1 MRTDSRSPIPRLIH
15 QTWKT
20 RDVPPEFQA
29 LQRSWIERNPGF
41 EYLFWTDED
50 IGRFIAEEHP
60 ALLPVFHGYAD
71 PIARIDLARY
81 LILRRFGGV
90 YADLDFECLRPIDGL
105 LEGRSFVVG
114 LEPEEHGRLAK
125 AVERGLPRIL
135 CPSFLASAP
144 GHPFWDHLLDRL
156 VEARSCTDVLDATGP
171 FLLTR
176 AHADYAGARY
186 EDGAAAVTVL
196 PPDLLY
202 PVTKED
208 CWSGRLFDLAFWEQ
222 ATRRAYAVHYW
233 EGTWFR
239 DAGRRGTGSGAVLPR
254 QIAAVVTDGR
264 PEGVPALASPPGP
277 VAGAE
282 GLPLISCLM
291 VTRGRAARL
300 EVAIGCFARQT
311 YPNRELVIV
320 CDSPALP
327 QDDPLER
334 AIRAAGCPN
343 IRLVRVDAAGRQ
355 GGATLGE
362 LRNIAVDH
370 AAGRYVCQWDDDDLY
385 DPCRLEM
392 QQRVLAAAGAQACLL
407 GRWMIWWPGE
417 DRLAVSG
424 ERDWEGSL
432 LCETAVMPRYPALRR
447 GEDTPVVA
455 QLRRSARVV
464 RMDLPR
470 LYTYVVHG
478 GNTFGTPHF
487 EVHWQ
492 TAAVRF
498 DGDRCR
504 AVLEEMGKRLPVE
517 AYRKAALRKAED
529 MGGVPAGADI
539 EVEVAGHLTAAIGLG
554 SAVRGTV
561 AALRASG
568 LPVTVIDMPLAET
581 HPVALP
587 TVQPAGSESA
597 AAGAFAV
604 TLIHTNPD
612 ALRRSLNAPRPD
624 PRLDPGRLSGR
635 LTIGYWAWE
644 ASSGIPDPWRDCLPL
659 VDEVWVPSTFTA
671 AAVAPHLPVPVI
683 AMPHAVAAPQDPPA
697 FDRQALG
704 IPDGTVCFLFL
715 FDATSNVT
723 RKNPAGLIRAYR
735 TAFPDA
741 TSDTLLIVKAKKLTD
756 GECRALAAAAGGRPD
771 IRIVNEPW
779 TAERTTALMAA
790 CDAYVSLH
798 RAEGFGLTVAEAM
811 AGGKPVIATAYSG
824 TMDITTPDTAYLV
837 PCRTTM
843 LEADDGCYRRGT
855 VWADPDLEAAAR
867 LMRRV
872 VSHPDEAR
880 AVGARAAARMRTLF
894 SPEVVGARMHDR
906 LSVLM
911 ASRSHRPAGPP
922 PCPAVR
928 TPETAQTGLGAG
940 RVTERGAERVLVLT
954 PVKDAVAHLPRY
966 LDLLGRLDHDPSRLS
981 LGFLEGD
988 SGDGTHDWLADRL
1001 PELRRRYRR
1010 VTLLRHDYGFRP
1022 GGPRWAPDVQRR
1034 RRELLARSRNRLLS
1048 GALGDEDWVLWLDA
1062 DLVDHPPDL
1071 LARLLAAGRDIV
1083 VPHCV
1088 LPDGRTFDLN
1098 SFRLTGEEDPR
1109 HLADGIFQPPR
1120 GAGRLYLDAFA
1131 GQDMV
1136 PLDGVGGTAL
1146 LVRADL
1152 HREGLCF
1159 PPYSHRGY
1167 IETEGLAMMAKDMGV
1182 TAWGLPDLRIVH
1194 ADH

>member
-135 CPSFLASAP
+135 CPSFLASVP

-156 VEARSCTDVLDATGP
+156 VEARSSADVLDATGP

-176 AHADYAGARY
+176 AHASYDR
-186 EDGAAAVTVL
+186 EGAAAVTVL

-208 CWSGRLFDLAFWEQ
+208 CWTGRLFDPIFWEQ

-239 DAGRRGTGSGAVLPR
+239 GDAGRAAGPGAGLPR
-254 QIAAVVTDGR
+254 QVAAVVTDGR
-264 PEGVPALASPPGP
+264 PERARSSASGS
-277 VAGAE
+277 VAKAE

-291 VTRGRAARL
+291 VTKGRRALL

-334 AIRAAGCPN
+334 AIRAAGCRN
-343 IRLVRVDAAGRQ
+343 VRLIRVDAAGRQ
-355 GGATLGE
+355 GGGTLGE

-370 AAGRYVCQWDDDDLY
+370 AAGHYVCQWDDDDLY

-407 GRWMIWWPGE
+407 GRWMIWWPAEG
-417 DRLAVSG
+417 RLAVSG

-432 LCETAVMPRYPALRR
+432 LCEKAAMPRYPALRR
-447 GEDTPVVA
+447 GEDTPVVE

-478 GNTFGTPHF
+478 GNTFGAPHF

-492 TAAVRF
+492 MATARF

-517 AYRKAALRKAED
+517 AYREVALHDAGD
-529 MGGVPAGADI
+529 MRSIPPKADI
-539 EVEVAGHLTAAIGLG
+539 EVEVAGHLSAAIGLG

-568 LPVTVIDMPLAET
+568 LPVTVIDMPLDET
-581 HPVALP
+581 HPVALSDVP
-587 TVQPAGSESA
+587 SQGVENA
-597 AAGAFAV
+597 AAADAFAV
-604 TLIHTNPD
+604 TVVHTNPD
-612 ALRRSLNAPRPD
+612 ALRQSLNARRLDPRFD
-624 PRLDPGRLSGR
+624 PRLDPQRLSGR
-635 LTIGYWAWE
+635 FTIGYWAWE
-644 ASSGIPDPWRDCLPL
+644 ASAGIPEPWRECLPL
-659 VDEVWVPSTFTA
+659 VDEVWVPSSFTA
-671 AAVAPHLPVPVI
+671 AAVAPHVPVPVI
-683 AMPHAVAAPQDPPA
+683 AMPHAVAPPQGPPA
-697 FDRQALG
+697 FGRQAFG

-741 TSDTLLIVKAKKLTD
+741 ASDTLLIIKAKKLTD
-756 GECRALAAAAGGRPD
+756 GERRALEALAGGRPD
-771 IRIVNEPW
+771 IRIINEPW
-779 TAERTTALMAA
+779 TAERTAALMAA

-824 TMDITTPDTAYLV
+824 TLDIATPDTAYLV
-837 PCRTTM
+837 PCRTVM
-843 LEADDGCYRRGT
+843 LEADDGYYRRGT
-855 VWADPDLEAAAR
+855 VWAEPDLEVAAR

-872 VSHPDEAR
+872 ASHPDEAR

-894 SPEVVGARMHDR
+894 SPEVVGARMRDR

-911 ASRSHRPAGPP
+911 ASRSRRPAGPSP
-922 PCPAVR
+922 SPAVR
-928 TPETAQTGLGAG
+928 TPETARTGLGAG
-940 RVTERGAERVLVLT
+940 RVTGRGAERVLVLT
-954 PVKDAVAHLPRY
+954 PVKDAVSHLPRY
-966 LDLLGRLDHDPSRLS
+966 LELLGRLDHDPSRLS

-988 SGDGTHDWLADRL
+988 SRDGTHDWLAARL
-1001 PELRRRYRR
+1001 PELQRRYRR

-1022 GGPRWAPDVQRR
+1022 EEPRWTPQIQRR
-1034 RRELLARSRNRLLS
+1034 RRELLARSRNRLLA

-1062 DLVDHPPDL
+1062 DLIDHPPDL
-1071 LARLLAAGRDIV
+1071 LARLLAAGRDIA

-1109 HLADGIFQPPR
+1109 HLVDGIFQPPR
-1120 GAGRLYLDAFA
+1120 GAGRLYLDAFV
-1131 GQDMV
+1131 GEEIV

-1159 PPYSHRGY
+1159 PPYSHCGY

>member
-1 MRTDSRSPIPRLIH
+1 MRTVHCPPIPRLIH

-41 EYLFWTDED
+41 EYRFWTDED

-114 LEPEEHGRLAK
+114 LEPEEHGGLAK

-135 CPSFLASAP
+135 CPSFLASAL

-156 VEARSCTDVLDATGP
+156 VEARSCADVLDATGP

-176 AHADYAGARY
+176 AHADYAG
-186 EDGAAAVTVL
+186 EGAAAVTVL
-196 PPDLLY
+196 PPELLY
-202 PVTKED
+202 PVTKDD
-208 CWSGRLFDLAFWEQ
+208 CWSGRLFDPVFWER

-239 DAGRRGTGSGAVLPR
+239 DAAGHGAGPEAVLPR
-254 QIAAVVTDGR
+254 QVAAVVTDGR
-264 PEGVPALASPPGP
+264 PEGDRVP
-277 VAGAE
+277 VAKAE

-291 VTRGRAARL
+291 VTRGRRVLL
-300 EVAIGCFARQT
+300 EAAIGCFARQT

-334 AIRAAGCPN
+334 AIHATGCPN
-343 IRLVRVDAAGRQ
+343 VHLIRVDAAGRQ

-407 GRWMIWWPGE
+407 GRWMIWWPAE
-417 DRLAVSG
+417 DRLAVSS

-432 LCETAVMPRYPALRR
+432 LCEKAVMPRYPALRR
-447 GEDTPVVA
+447 GEDTPVVE

-487 EVHWQ
+487 DVHWQ
-492 TAAVRF
+492 TATARF

-517 AYRKAALRKAED
+517 AYRRAALSKAED
-529 MGGVPAGADI
+529 MGSVPAGADI
-539 EVEVAGHLTAAIGLG
+539 EVEVAGHLGAATGLG

-568 LPVTVIDMPLAET
+568 LPVTVIDMPRDET
-581 HPVALP
+581 HPVAMP
-587 TVQPAGSESA
+587 AAPSAGSKSA
-597 AAGAFAV
+597 ADGAFAV

-612 ALRRSLNAPRPD
+612 ALRQSLNAPRPD
-624 PRLDPGRLSGR
+624 PRLDPRRLSGR
-635 LTIGYWAWE
+635 FTVGYWAWE
-644 ASSGIPDPWRDCLPL
+644 ASSGIPAPWRDCLPL
-659 VDEVWVPSTFTA
+659 VDEIWVPSTFTA
-671 AAVAPHLPVPVI
+671 AAVAPHVPVPVI
-683 AMPHAVAAPQDPPA
+683 AMPHAVAAPQAPPA
-697 FDRQALG
+697 FDRPALG

-735 TAFPDA
+735 TAFPEA

-756 GECRALAAAAGGRPD
+756 GECRALEAVAGGRPD

-779 TAERTTALMAA
+779 TAERTAALMAA

-824 TMDITTPDTAYLV
+824 TMDIATPDTAYLV

-843 LEADDGCYRRGT
+843 LEADDGYYRRGT
-855 VWADPDLEAAAR
+855 VWAEPDLEEAAR

-880 AVGARAAARMRTLF
+880 AVGARAAAWMRTRF
-894 SPEVVGARMHDR
+894 SPEAVGARMRDR

-911 ASRSHRPAGPP
+911 SSRLRAPVRPSLLPTALLPT
-922 PCPAVR
+922 AR
-928 TPETAQTGLGAG
+928 SLETG
-940 RVTERGAERVLVLT
+940 RAERVLVLT

-966 LDLLGRLDHDPSRLS
+966 LELLGRLDHDPSSLS

-1001 PELRRRYRR
+1001 PELRDRYRR
-1010 VTLLRHDYGFRP
+1010 VTLLRQDYGFRP
-1022 GGPRWAPDVQRR
+1022 EGPRWAPDVQRR

-1062 DLVDHPPDL
+1062 DLVDYPPDL
-1071 LARLLAAGRDIV
+1071 LARLLAAGRDIA

-1098 SFRLTGEEDPR
+1098 SFRLTGDEDPR
-1109 HLADGIFQPPR
+1109 HLAGGIFQPPR

-1131 GQDMV
+1131 GEGIV

>member
-1 MRTDSRSPIPRLIH
+1 MRTDSCSPIPRLIH

-29 LQRSWIERNPGF
+29 LQRSWIDRNPGF
-41 EYLFWTDED
+41 EYRFWTDED

-125 AVERGLPRIL
+125 AVERGLSRIL
-135 CPSFLASAP
+135 CPSFLASVP

-156 VEARSCTDVLDATGP
+156 VEARSCADVLDATGP

-176 AHADYAGARY
+176 AHAAYDGGRHG
-186 EDGAAAVTVL
+186 DGAAAVTVL
-196 PPDLLY
+196 PPELLY
-202 PVTKED
+202 PVTKEE
-208 CWSGRLFDLAFWEQ
+208 CWSGRLFDPVFWER

-239 DAGRRGTGSGAVLPR
+239 DAAGRGAGAEAALPR

-264 PEGVPALASPPGP
+264 PEGARSPIK
-277 VAGAE
+277 AE

-291 VTRGRAARL
+291 VTRGQRAERGALL
-300 EVAIGCFARQT
+300 EFAIDGFARQT

-334 AIRAAGCPN
+334 AIRATGCPN
-343 IRLVRVDAAGRQ
+343 VRLIRVDAAGRQ

-370 AAGRYVCQWDDDDLY
+370 AAGHYVCQWDDDDLY
-385 DPCRLEM
+385 DPCRLQM

-407 GRWMIWWPGE
+407 GRWMMWWPAE
-417 DRLAVSG
+417 DRLAVSC

-432 LCETAVMPRYPALRR
+432 LCEKAAMPRYPALRR
-447 GEDTPVVA
+447 GEDTPVVE
-455 QLRRSARVV
+455 QLRRTARVV

-478 GNTFGTPHF
+478 GNTFGVPHF
-487 EVHWQ
+487 EEHWRA
-492 TAAVRF
+492 TAARF
-498 DGDRCR
+498 SGDRCR

-517 AYRKAALRKAED
+517 AYRRAVLRNAED
-529 MGGVPAGADI
+529 MGTVPAGADI
-539 EVEVAGHLTAAIGLG
+539 EVEVAGHLGAATGLG

-561 AALRASG
+561 AALRTSG
-568 LPVTVIDMPLAET
+568 LPVTVIDMPLDET

-587 TVQPAGSESA
+587 AAPPAGAKSA

-612 ALRRSLNAPRPD
+612 ALRQSLNVPRPD
-624 PRLDPGRLSGR
+624 SQGPDHLLAPRRLAGRF
-635 LTIGYWAWE
+635 TIGYWAWE

-659 VDEVWVPSTFTA
+659 VDEIWVPSTFTA
-671 AAVAPHLPVPVI
+671 AAVAPHVPVPVI
-683 AMPHAVAAPQDPPA
+683 AMPHAVAAPQAPPA
-697 FDRQALG
+697 FGRQAFG
-704 IPDGTVCFLFL
+704 IPDGTVCFLSL

-741 TSDTLLIVKAKKLTD
+741 TPDTLLIVKAKKLTD
-756 GECRALAAAAGGRPD
+756 GECRALEALAGGRPD

-779 TAERTTALMAA
+779 TAERTAALMAA

-811 AGGKPVIATAYSG
+811 ACGKPVIATAYSG

-837 PCRTTM
+837 PCRTVM
-843 LEADDGCYRRGT
+843 LEADDGYYRRGT
-855 VWADPDLEAAAR
+855 VWAEPDLEAAAR

-872 VSHPDEAR
+872 ASHPDEAR
-880 AVGARAAARMRTLF
+880 AVGARAAARIRTRF
-894 SPEVVGARMHDR
+894 SPEAVGARMRDR

-911 ASRSHRPAGPP
+911 SSRLRAPVRPPLPSA
-922 PCPAVR
+922 A
-928 TPETAQTGLGAG
+928 PETGHGEGGSG
-940 RVTERGAERVLVLT
+940 RGTERVLVLT

-966 LDLLGRLDHDPSRLS
+966 LELLGRLDHDPSRLS
-981 LGFLEGD
+981 LGFLDGD
-988 SGDGTHDWLADRL
+988 SRDGTHDWLAARL
-1001 PELRRRYRR
+1001 PELRQRYRR

-1022 GGPRWAPDVQRR
+1022 EGPRWAPDIQRR
-1034 RRELLARSRNRLLS
+1034 RREVLARSRNRLLS
-1048 GALGDEDWVLWLDA
+1048 GALRDEDWVLWLDA
-1062 DLVDHPPDL
+1062 DLVAYPPDL

-1109 HLADGIFQPPR
+1109 HLANGIFQPPR

-1131 GQDMV
+1131 GEGIV

-1182 TAWGLPDLRIVH
+1182 AAWGLPDLRIVH
-1194 ADH
+1194 AAQ

>member
-1 MRTDSRSPIPRLIH
+1 MRTAPCSPIPRLIH

-20 RDVPPEFQA
+20 RDVPPEFRA
-29 LQRSWIERNPGF
+29 LQRSWIDRNPGF
-41 EYLFWTDED
+41 EYRFWTDED

-114 LEPEEHGRLAK
+114 LEPEEHDGLAK
-125 AVERGLPRIL
+125 AVERGLSRIL
-135 CPSFLASAP
+135 CPSFLASVP

-156 VEARSCTDVLDATGP
+156 VEARTFADVLDATGP

-176 AHADYAGARY
+176 AHAEY
-186 EDGAAAVTVL
+186 EGEGSDAVTVL
-196 PPDLLY
+196 PPELLY

-239 DAGRRGTGSGAVLPR
+239 DAAAPEAAPEAALPR
-254 QIAAVVTDGR
+254 QVAAVVTDGR
-264 PEGVPALASPPGP
+264 PEGARSPPAT
-277 VAGAE
+277 VEGAKVD

-291 VTRGRAARL
+291 VTRGRRALL

-334 AIRAAGCPN
+334 AIRAAGCRN
-343 IRLVRVDAAGRQ
+343 VRLIRVDAAGRQ

-407 GRWMIWWPGE
+407 GRWMIWWPAE
-417 DRLAVSG
+417 DRLAVSC

-432 LCETAVMPRYPALRR
+432 LCEKAAMSRYPALRR
-447 GEDTPVVA
+447 GEDTPVVE

-478 GNTFGTPHF
+478 GNTFASGHF
-487 EVHWQ
+487 EEHWQ
-492 TAAVRF
+492 AATARF
-498 DGDRCR
+498 SGDRCR
-504 AVLEEMGKRLPVE
+504 AVLEEMAKRLPVE
-517 AYRKAALRKAED
+517 PYRRAVPP
-529 MGGVPAGADI
+529 VPA
-539 EVEVAGHLTAAIGLG
+539 
-554 SAVRGTV
+554 
-561 AALRASG
+561 
-568 LPVTVIDMPLAET
+568 
-581 HPVALP
+581 
-587 TVQPAGSESA
+587 
-597 AAGAFAV
+597 
-604 TLIHTNPD
+604 
-612 ALRRSLNAPRPD
+612 
-624 PRLDPGRLSGR
+624 
-635 LTIGYWAWE
+635 
-644 ASSGIPDPWRDCLPL
+644 
-659 VDEVWVPSTFTA
+659 TA
-671 AAVAPHLPVPVI
+671 AA
-683 AMPHAVAAPQDPPA
+683 
-697 FDRQALG
+697 RQE
-704 IPDGTVCFLFL
+704 
-715 FDATSNVT
+715 
-723 RKNPAGLIRAYR
+723 K
-735 TAFPDA
+735 
-741 TSDTLLIVKAKKLTD
+741 
-756 GECRALAAAAGGRPD
+756 
-771 IRIVNEPW
+771 
-779 TAERTTALMAA
+779 
-790 CDAYVSLH
+790 
-798 RAEGFGLTVAEAM
+798 
-811 AGGKPVIATAYSG
+811 
-824 TMDITTPDTAYLV
+824 
-837 PCRTTM
+837 
-843 LEADDGCYRRGT
+843 
-855 VWADPDLEAAAR
+855 
-867 LMRRV
+867 
-872 VSHPDEAR
+872 
-880 AVGARAAARMRTLF
+880 
-894 SPEVVGARMHDR
+894 
-906 LSVLM
+906 
-911 ASRSHRPAGPP
+911 
-922 PCPAVR
+922 
-928 TPETAQTGLGAG
+928 
-940 RVTERGAERVLVLT
+940 VLVLT

-966 LDLLGRLDHDPSRLS
+966 LELLGRLGHDPSRLS

-988 SGDGTHDWLADRL
+988 SSDGTHDWLTARL
-1001 PELRRRYRR
+1001 PELRDRYRR
-1010 VTLLRHDYGFRP
+1010 VTLLRHGYGFRP
-1022 GGPRWAPDVQRR
+1022 EGPRWAPDIQRR

-1062 DLVDHPPDL
+1062 DLVDYPPDL

-1098 SFRLTGEEDPR
+1098 SFRLTGEEDRR

-1159 PPYSHRGY
+1159 PSYSHRGY

>member
-1 MRTDSRSPIPRLIH
+1 MRTVPCSPIPRLIH

-20 RDVPPEFQA
+20 PDIPPEFQA

-41 EYLFWTDED
+41 DYRFWTDED
-50 IGRFIAEEHP
+50 IGRFIAEEHL

-135 CPSFLASAP
+135 CPSFLASVP

-156 VEARSCTDVLDATGP
+156 VEARSSADVLDATGP

-176 AHADYAGARY
+176 AHADYDRARH

-196 PPDLLY
+196 PPDQLY
-202 PVTKED
+202 PVTKDD
-208 CWSGRLFDLAFWEQ
+208 CWSGRLFDLAFWER
-222 ATRRAYAVHYW
+222 ATRRAYGVHYW

-239 DAGRRGTGSGAVLPR
+239 GDVGPKTAPKTAPEAVLPR
-254 QIAAVVTDGR
+254 QVAAVVTDGR
-264 PEGVPALASPPGP
+264 PEGDRVP
-277 VAGAE
+277 VAKAE

-291 VTRGRAARL
+291 VTRGRRALL
-300 EVAIGCFARQT
+300 EFAIGCFARQT

-334 AIRAAGCPN
+334 AIRAAGCQN
-343 IRLVRVDAAGRQ
+343 VRLIRVDAAGRQ

-385 DPCRLEM
+385 DPCRLQM

-407 GRWMIWWPGE
+407 GRWMIWWPAE
-417 DRLAVSG
+417 DRLAVSC

-432 LCETAVMPRYPALRR
+432 LCEKAVMPRYPALRR
-447 GEDTPVVA
+447 GEDTPVVE

-478 GNTFGTPHF
+478 GNTFGPPHF

-492 TAAVRF
+492 TATARF

-504 AVLEEMGKRLPVE
+504 AVLEEMGKRLPME
-517 AYRKAALRKAED
+517 AYRRAALSKAED
-529 MGGVPAGADI
+529 MGAVPAGADI
-539 EVEVAGHLTAAIGLG
+539 EVEVAGHLGAATGLG

-568 LPVTVIDMPLAET
+568 LPVAVIDMPLDET
-581 HPVALP
+581 HPVAMP
-587 TVQPAGSESA
+587 AAPSAGSKSV

-612 ALRRSLNAPRPD
+612 ALRQSLNAPRLD
-624 PRLDPGRLSGR
+624 PRLDPCRLSGR
-635 LTIGYWAWE
+635 FTIGYWAWE
-644 ASSGIPDPWRDCLPL
+644 ASSGMPDPWRDCLPL
-659 VDEVWVPSTFTA
+659 VDEIWVPSTFTA
-671 AAVAPHLPVPVI
+671 AAVAPHVPVPVI

-697 FDRQALG
+697 FDRPALG

-735 TAFPDA
+735 TAFPEA

-756 GECRALAAAAGGRPD
+756 GECRALEAVAGGRPD

-779 TAERTTALMAA
+779 TAERTAALMAA

-824 TMDITTPDTAYLV
+824 TMDIATPDTAYLV

-843 LEADDGCYRRGT
+843 LEADDGYYRRGT
-855 VWADPDLEAAAR
+855 VWAEPDLEAAAR

-880 AVGARAAARMRTLF
+880 AVGARAAAWMRTRF
-894 SPEVVGARMHDR
+894 SPEAVGARMRDR

-911 ASRSHRPAGPP
+911 SSRLRAPVRPSLLPTALLPTALLP
-922 PCPAVR
+922 MAR
-928 TPETAQTGLGAG
+928 SLETG
-940 RVTERGAERVLVLT
+940 RAERVLVLT

-966 LDLLGRLDHDPSRLS
+966 LELLGRLDHDPSRLS
-981 LGFLEGD
+981 LSFLEGD
-988 SGDGTHDWLADRL
+988 SGDGTHDWLTDRL
-1001 PELRRRYRR
+1001 PELRDRYRR

-1022 GGPRWAPDVQRR
+1022 EGPRWAPDVQRR
-1034 RRELLARSRNRLLS
+1034 RREVLARSRNRLLS

-1062 DLVDHPPDL
+1062 DLVDYPPDL
-1071 LARLLAAGRDIV
+1071 LARLLAAGRDIA

-1131 GQDMV
+1131 GQTIV

-1159 PPYSHRGY
+1159 PSYSHRGY

-1194 ADH
+1194 ADG

>member
-1 MRTDSRSPIPRLIH
+1 MRTDTCSPIPRLIH

-20 RDVPPEFQA
+20 RDVPLEFQA
-29 LQRSWIERNPGF
+29 LQRSWIDRNSGF
-41 EYLFWTDED
+41 EYRFWTDED

-135 CPSFLASAP
+135 CPSFLASVP

-156 VEARSCTDVLDATGP
+156 VEARSSADVLDATGP

-176 AHADYAGARY
+176 AHAAYEEARHG
-186 EDGAAAVTVL
+186 DGAAAVTVL
-196 PPDLLY
+196 PPELLY

-208 CWSGRLFDLAFWEQ
+208 CWSGRLFDPVFWER
-222 ATRRAYAVHYW
+222 ATRRAYGVHYW

-239 DAGRRGTGSGAVLPR
+239 DAAGRGAGPEATLPR

-264 PEGVPALASPPGP
+264 PEGARSPLATAEG
-277 VAGAE
+277 AKAE

-291 VTRGRAARL
+291 VTRGRRALL
-300 EVAIGCFARQT
+300 EFAIDGFARQT

-334 AIRAAGCPN
+334 AIRAAGGRN
-343 IRLVRVDAAGRQ
+343 VRLIRVNAAGRD
-355 GGATLGE
+355 GGLTLGE

-385 DPCRLEM
+385 DPCRLQM

-407 GRWMIWWPGE
+407 GRWMIWWPAE
-417 DRLAVSG
+417 DRLAVSC

-432 LCETAVMPRYPALRR
+432 LCEKAVMPRYPALRR
-447 GEDTPVVA
+447 GEDTPVVE

-478 GNTFGTPHF
+478 GNTFTAAHF
-487 EVHWQ
+487 EDHWKA
-492 TAAVRF
+492 TAARF
-498 DGDRCR
+498 SGDRCR
-504 AVLEEMGKRLPVE
+504 AMLEEMGKRLPVE
-517 AYRKAALRKAED
+517 AYRRAV
-529 MGGVPAGADI
+529 MPVPAM
-539 EVEVAGHLTAAIGLG
+539 
-554 SAVRGTV
+554 V
-561 AALRASG
+561 AA
-568 LPVTVIDMPLAET
+568 
-581 HPVALP
+581 
-587 TVQPAGSESA
+587 
-597 AAGAFAV
+597 
-604 TLIHTNPD
+604 
-612 ALRRSLNAPRPD
+612 
-624 PRLDPGRLSGR
+624 
-635 LTIGYWAWE
+635 
-644 ASSGIPDPWRDCLPL
+644 
-659 VDEVWVPSTFTA
+659 
-671 AAVAPHLPVPVI
+671 
-683 AMPHAVAAPQDPPA
+683 
-697 FDRQALG
+697 RQ
-704 IPDGTVCFLFL
+704 
-715 FDATSNVT
+715 
-723 RKNPAGLIRAYR
+723 K
-735 TAFPDA
+735 
-741 TSDTLLIVKAKKLTD
+741 
-756 GECRALAAAAGGRPD
+756 
-771 IRIVNEPW
+771 
-779 TAERTTALMAA
+779 
-790 CDAYVSLH
+790 
-798 RAEGFGLTVAEAM
+798 
-811 AGGKPVIATAYSG
+811 
-824 TMDITTPDTAYLV
+824 
-837 PCRTTM
+837 TTM
-843 LEADDGCYRRGT
+843 HEK
-855 VWADPDLEAAAR
+855 
-867 LMRRV
+867 
-872 VSHPDEAR
+872 
-880 AVGARAAARMRTLF
+880 
-894 SPEVVGARMHDR
+894 
-906 LSVLM
+906 
-911 ASRSHRPAGPP
+911 
-922 PCPAVR
+922 
-928 TPETAQTGLGAG
+928 
-940 RVTERGAERVLVLT
+940 VLVLT

-966 LDLLGRLDHDPSRLS
+966 LELLGRLDHDPSRLS

-1001 PELRRRYRR
+1001 PELRQRYRR
-1010 VTLLRHDYGFRP
+1010 VALLRHDYGFRP
-1022 GGPRWAPDVQRR
+1022 EGPRWAPDVQRR

-1062 DLVDHPPDL
+1062 DLVDYPPDL
-1071 LARLLAAGRDIV
+1071 LARLLATGRDIV

-1098 SFRLTGEEDPR
+1098 SFRLTGDEDPR

-1131 GQDMV
+1131 GQDIV

-1167 IETEGLAMMAKDMGV
+1167 IETEGLAVMAKDMGV
-1182 TAWGLPDLRIVH
+1182 TSWGLPDLRIVH

>member
-1 MRTDSRSPIPRLIH
+1 MQTKANSPIPRLIH

-20 RDVPPEFQA
+20 CNVPPEFQV
-29 LQRSWIERNPGF
+29 LQRSWTGHNPGF
-41 EYLFWTDED
+41 AYRFWTDDD
-50 IGRFIAEEHP
+50 IERFVAEEHP
-60 ALLPVFHGYAD
+60 ALLPVFRGYAD

-105 LEGRSFVVG
+105 LEDRSFVVG
-114 LEPEEHGRLAK
+114 MEPEEHGRLAK
-125 AVERGLPRIL
+125 AAERGLPRIL

-144 GHPFWDHLLDRL
+144 NHPFWDHLLARL
-156 VEARSCTDVLDATGP
+156 VEAQYCPDVLDATGP

-176 AHADYAGARY
+176 AHDGYEAGY
-186 EDGAAAVTVL
+186 EGKGGAVTVL
-196 PPDLLY
+196 PPELLY

-208 CWSGRLFDLAFWEQ
+208 CWSGRLFDPVFWER
-222 ATRRAYAVHYW
+222 ATRQAYAVHYW

-239 DAGRRGTGSGAVLPR
+239 GDAARGIGPGAVLPR
-254 QIAAVVTDGR
+254 QVTAVVTDGR
-264 PEGVPALASPPGP
+264 LEEARSP
-277 VAGAE
+277 VAKTQ

-291 VTRGRAARL
+291 VTRGRTELL
-300 EVAIGCFARQT
+300 EFAIDGFAHQT

-320 CDSPALP
+320 CDSPALLL
-327 QDDPLER
+327 DDPLER
-334 AIRAAGCPN
+334 AIRAADCPN
-343 IRLVRVDAAGRQ
+343 VRLVRVNAAGRE
-355 GGATLGE
+355 GGVTLGE

-370 AAGRYVCQWDDDDLY
+370 AAGHYVCQWDDDDLY

-407 GRWMIWWPGE
+407 GRWMIWWPAE
-417 DRLAVSG
+417 DRLAVSC

-432 LCETAVMPRYPALRR
+432 LCERAVMPRYPALRR
-447 GEDTPVVA
+447 GEDTPVVE

-478 GNTFGTPHF
+478 GNTFTVSHF
-487 EVHWQ
+487 EAHWQ
-492 TAAVRF
+492 AATARF
-498 DGDRCR
+498 DGGRCR

-517 AYRKAALRKAED
+517 GYRRMAAR
-529 MGGVPAGADI
+529 GVMNALSASSPTSRHID
-539 EVEVAGHLTAAIGLG
+539 VEVAGHLTAAIGLG

-561 AALRASG
+561 TALRALG
-568 LPVTVIDMPLAET
+568 LPVTVIDLPLDET
-581 HPVALP
+581 HPVPLP
-587 TVQPAGSESA
+587 AFPSGTPPDEPDLA
-597 AAGAFAV
+597 AASGAFAV
-604 TLIHTNPD
+604 TLVHTNPD
-612 ALRRSLNAPRPD
+612 TLRQSLNAPPSESGLD
-624 PRLDPGRLSGR
+624 PRRLLDRF
-635 LTIGYWAWE
+635 TIGYWAWE
-644 ASSGIPDPWRDCLPL
+644 GASGIPEPWRDCLPL
-659 VDEVWVPSTFTA
+659 VDEIWVPSAFTA
-671 AAVAPHLPVPVI
+671 AAVAPHVPLPVIV
-683 AMPHAVAAPQDPPA
+683 MPHAVTVSPGPPA
-697 FDRQALG
+697 FDRQAFG

-735 TAFPDA
+735 AAFPDA
-741 TSDTLLIVKAKKLTD
+741 APDTLLIIKAKKLSD
-756 GECRALAAAAGGRPD
+756 GECRALEALAGGRPD

-779 TAERTTALMAA
+779 TVERIAALMEA

-811 AGGKPVIATAYSG
+811 ACGKPVIVTAYSG

-837 PCRTTM
+837 SCHTAI
-843 LEADDGCYRRGT
+843 LKADNGYYRRGT
-855 VWADPDLEAAAR
+855 VWADPDLEEAAR

-872 VSHPDEAR
+872 ASNPDEAR
-880 AVGARAAARMRTLF
+880 AVGERAAARMRTHF
-894 SPEVVGARMHDR
+894 SPEAVGARMRDR

-911 ASRSHRPAGPP
+911 SSRSNPPVRPAARP
-922 PCPAVR
+922 V
-928 TPETAQTGLGAG
+928 EIG
-940 RVTERGAERVLVLT
+940 RVRRGAERVLVLT
-954 PVKDAVAHLPRY
+954 PVKDAVGHLPRY
-966 LDLLGRLDHDPSRLS
+966 LELLGRLDHNPSRLS

-988 SGDGTHDWLADRL
+988 SRDGTHDWLAGRL
-1001 PELRRRYRR
+1001 PELRERYRR
-1010 VTLLRHDYGFRP
+1010 VTLLRHDHGFRP
-1022 GGPRWAPDVQRR
+1022 DGPRWAPAIQRR
-1034 RRELLARSRNRLLS
+1034 RREVLARARNRLLS
-1048 GALGDEDWVLWLDA
+1048 GALGNEDWVLWLDA
-1062 DLVDHPPDL
+1062 DLVDYPPDL

-1098 SFRLTGEEDPR
+1098 SFRLDGTEVAEEDPR
-1109 HLADGIFQPPR
+1109 HLVDGIFQPPR
-1120 GAGRLYLDAFA
+1120 GAGRRYLGDFPGEKA
-1131 GQDMV
+1131 V
-1136 PLDGVGGTAL
+1136 PLHGVGGTAL

-1167 IETEGLAMMAKDMGV
+1167 IETEGLAAMARDIGV
-1182 TAWGLPDLRIVH
+1182 SAWGLPDLRVVH

>member
-1 MRTDSRSPIPRLIH
+1 MRTDTCSPIPRLIH

-29 LQRSWIERNPGF
+29 LQRSWIDRNPGF
-41 EYLFWTDED
+41 EYRFWTDED

-135 CPSFLASAP
+135 CPSFLASVP

-156 VEARSCTDVLDATGP
+156 VEARSSADVLDATGP

-176 AHADYAGARY
+176 AHAAYEGARHG
-186 EDGAAAVTVL
+186 DGAAAVTVL
-196 PPDLLY
+196 PPELLY

-208 CWSGRLFDLAFWEQ
+208 CWSGRLFDPVFWER
-222 ATRRAYAVHYW
+222 ATRRAYGVHYW

-239 DAGRRGTGSGAVLPR
+239 DAAGRGAGPEATLPR

-264 PEGVPALASPPGP
+264 PEGARSPLATAEG
-277 VAGAE
+277 AKAE

-291 VTRGRAARL
+291 VTRGRRALL
-300 EVAIGCFARQT
+300 EFAIDGFARQT

-334 AIRAAGCPN
+334 AVRAAGCRN
-343 IRLVRVDAAGRQ
+343 VRLIRVNAAGRD
-355 GGATLGE
+355 GGLTLGE

-385 DPCRLEM
+385 DPCRLQM

-407 GRWMIWWPGE
+407 GRWMIWWPAE
-417 DRLAVSG
+417 DRLAVSC

-432 LCETAVMPRYPALRR
+432 LCEKAVMPRYPALRR
-447 GEDTPVVA
+447 GEDTPVVE

-478 GNTFGTPHF
+478 GNTFTAAHF
-487 EVHWQ
+487 EEHWKA
-492 TAAVRF
+492 TAARF
-498 DGDRCR
+498 SGDRCR
-504 AVLEEMGKRLPVE
+504 AMLEEMGKRLPVE
-517 AYRKAALRKAED
+517 AYRREV
-529 MGGVPAGADI
+529 MPVPAM
-539 EVEVAGHLTAAIGLG
+539 
-554 SAVRGTV
+554 V
-561 AALRASG
+561 AARR
-568 LPVTVIDMPLAET
+568 ET
-581 HPVALP
+581 
-587 TVQPAGSESA
+587 
-597 AAGAFAV
+597 
-604 TLIHTNPD
+604 TLHETT
-612 ALRRSLNAPRPD
+612 RR
-624 PRLDPGRLSGR
+624 
-635 LTIGYWAWE
+635 E
-644 ASSGIPDPWRDCLPL
+644 
-659 VDEVWVPSTFTA
+659 
-671 AAVAPHLPVPVI
+671 
-683 AMPHAVAAPQDPPA
+683 
-697 FDRQALG
+697 
-704 IPDGTVCFLFL
+704 
-715 FDATSNVT
+715 
-723 RKNPAGLIRAYR
+723 K
-735 TAFPDA
+735 
-741 TSDTLLIVKAKKLTD
+741 
-756 GECRALAAAAGGRPD
+756 
-771 IRIVNEPW
+771 
-779 TAERTTALMAA
+779 
-790 CDAYVSLH
+790 
-798 RAEGFGLTVAEAM
+798 
-811 AGGKPVIATAYSG
+811 
-824 TMDITTPDTAYLV
+824 
-837 PCRTTM
+837 
-843 LEADDGCYRRGT
+843 
-855 VWADPDLEAAAR
+855 
-867 LMRRV
+867 
-872 VSHPDEAR
+872 
-880 AVGARAAARMRTLF
+880 
-894 SPEVVGARMHDR
+894 
-906 LSVLM
+906 
-911 ASRSHRPAGPP
+911 
-922 PCPAVR
+922 
-928 TPETAQTGLGAG
+928 
-940 RVTERGAERVLVLT
+940 VLVLT

-966 LDLLGRLDHDPSRLS
+966 LELLGRLDHDPSRLS

-988 SGDGTHDWLADRL
+988 SGDGTHGWLADRL
-1001 PELRRRYRR
+1001 PELRQRYRR
-1010 VTLLRHDYGFRP
+1010 VALLRHDYGFRP
-1022 GGPRWAPDVQRR
+1022 EGPRWAPDVQRR

-1062 DLVDHPPDL
+1062 DLVDYPPDL
-1071 LARLLAAGRDIV
+1071 LARLLATGRDIV

-1098 SFRLTGEEDPR
+1098 SFRLSGEEDPR

-1120 GAGRLYLDAFA
+1120 GVGRLYLDAFA
-1131 GQDMV
+1131 GKGIV

-1167 IETEGLAMMAKDMGV
+1167 IETEGLAAMAKDMGV
-1182 TAWGLPDLRIVH
+1182 ASWGLPDLRIVH
-1194 ADH
+1194 ANH

>member
-1 MRTDSRSPIPRLIH
+1 MRTDSCSPIPRLIH

-20 RDVPPEFQA
+20 RDVPLEFQA
-29 LQRSWIERNPGF
+29 LQRSWIDRNPGF
-41 EYLFWTDED
+41 EYRFWTDED

-135 CPSFLASAP
+135 CPSFLASVP

-156 VEARSCTDVLDATGP
+156 VEARSSADVLDATGP

-176 AHADYAGARY
+176 AHAAYEGARHG
-186 EDGAAAVTVL
+186 DGAAAVTVL
-196 PPDLLY
+196 PPELLY

-208 CWSGRLFDLAFWEQ
+208 CWSGRLFDPVFWER
-222 ATRRAYAVHYW
+222 ATRRAYGVHYW

-239 DAGRRGTGSGAVLPR
+239 DAAGRCAGPEATLPR

-264 PEGVPALASPPGP
+264 PEGARSPLATAEG
-277 VAGAE
+277 AKAE

-291 VTRGRAARL
+291 VTRGRRALL
-300 EVAIGCFARQT
+300 EFAIDGFARQT

-334 AIRAAGCPN
+334 AIRAAGCRN
-343 IRLVRVDAAGRQ
+343 VRLIRVNPAGRD
-355 GGATLGE
+355 GGLTLGE

-385 DPCRLEM
+385 DPCRLQM

-407 GRWMIWWPGE
+407 GRWMIWWPAE
-417 DRLAVSG
+417 DRLAVSC

-432 LCETAVMPRYPALRR
+432 LCEKAVMPRYPALRR
-447 GEDTPVVA
+447 GEDTPVVE

-478 GNTFGTPHF
+478 GNTFTAAHF
-487 EVHWQ
+487 EEHWKA
-492 TAAVRF
+492 TAARF
-498 DGDRCR
+498 SGDRCR
-504 AVLEEMGKRLPVE
+504 AMLEEMGKRLPVE
-517 AYRKAALRKAED
+517 AYRREV
-529 MGGVPAGADI
+529 MPVPA
-539 EVEVAGHLTAAIGLG
+539 
-554 SAVRGTV
+554 
-561 AALRASG
+561 
-568 LPVTVIDMPLAET
+568 M
-581 HPVALP
+581 
-587 TVQPAGSESA
+587 
-597 AAGAFAV
+597 
-604 TLIHTNPD
+604 
-612 ALRRSLNAPRPD
+612 
-624 PRLDPGRLSGR
+624 
-635 LTIGYWAWE
+635 
-644 ASSGIPDPWRDCLPL
+644 
-659 VDEVWVPSTFTA
+659 
-671 AAVAPHLPVPVI
+671 
-683 AMPHAVAAPQDPPA
+683 
-697 FDRQALG
+697 
-704 IPDGTVCFLFL
+704 
-715 FDATSNVT
+715 
-723 RKNPAGLIRAYR
+723 
-735 TAFPDA
+735 
-741 TSDTLLIVKAKKLTD
+741 
-756 GECRALAAAAGGRPD
+756 
-771 IRIVNEPW
+771 
-779 TAERTTALMAA
+779 
-790 CDAYVSLH
+790 
-798 RAEGFGLTVAEAM
+798 
-811 AGGKPVIATAYSG
+811 
-824 TMDITTPDTAYLV
+824 
-837 PCRTTM
+837 
-843 LEADDGCYRRGT
+843 
-855 VWADPDLEAAAR
+855 AAAR
-867 LMRRV
+867 RETTLHETTRR
-872 VSHPDEAR
+872 EK
-880 AVGARAAARMRTLF
+880 
-894 SPEVVGARMHDR
+894 
-906 LSVLM
+906 
-911 ASRSHRPAGPP
+911 
-922 PCPAVR
+922 
-928 TPETAQTGLGAG
+928 
-940 RVTERGAERVLVLT
+940 VLVLT
-954 PVKDAVAHLPRY
+954 PVKDAVVHLPRY
-966 LDLLGRLDHDPSRLS
+966 LELLGRLDHDPSRLS

-988 SGDGTHDWLADRL
+988 SGDGTHGWLADRL
-1001 PELRRRYRR
+1001 PELRQRYRR
-1010 VTLLRHDYGFRP
+1010 VALLRHDYGFRP
-1022 GGPRWAPDVQRR
+1022 EGPRWASDVQRR

-1062 DLVDHPPDL
+1062 DLVDYPPDL
-1071 LARLLAAGRDIV
+1071 LARLLATGRDIV

-1098 SFRLTGEEDPR
+1098 SFRLTEEEDPR

-1131 GQDMV
+1131 GKGIV

-1167 IETEGLAMMAKDMGV
+1167 IETEGLAAMAKDMGV
-1182 TAWGLPDLRIVH
+1182 ASWGLPDLRIVH
-1194 ADH
+1194 ANH

>member
-1 MRTDSRSPIPRLIH
+1 MKTEVNSPIPRLIH

-20 RDVPPEFQA
+20 SDVPPEFQA
-29 LQRSWIERNPGF
+29 LQRSWMERNPGF
-41 EYLFWTDED
+41 AYRFWTDDD
-50 IGRFIAEEHP
+50 IGRFVAEEHP
-60 ALLPVFHGYAD
+60 ALLPVFRGYAD

-105 LEGRSFVVG
+105 LEDRSFVVG
-114 LEPEEHGRLAK
+114 LEPEEHVRLAK
-125 AVERGLPRIL
+125 AAERGLPRIL
-135 CPSFLASAP
+135 CPSFLASVP
-144 GHPFWDHLLDRL
+144 GHPFWDHLLARL
-156 VEARSCTDVLDATGP
+156 VEARQCADVLDATGP

-176 AHADYAGARY
+176 AHAAYAG
-186 EDGAAAVTVL
+186 EGPAAVTVL
-196 PPDLLY
+196 PPELLY
-202 PVTKED
+202 PVTKDE
-208 CWSGRLFDLAFWEQ
+208 CWSGRLFDPVFWER
-222 ATRRAYAVHYW
+222 ATRDAYAVHHW

-239 DAGRRGTGSGAVLPR
+239 GAARGAGPAAGLPR
-254 QIAAVVTDGR
+254 QVAAVVTDGR
-264 PEGVPALASPPGP
+264 PESERPAPLRTEGP
-277 VAGAE
+277 
-282 GLPLISCLM
+282 PLISCLM
-291 VTRGRAARL
+291 VTRGRSGL
-300 EVAIGCFARQT
+300 LKFAIDGFARQT
-311 YPNRELVIV
+311 YPNRELVVV

-334 AIRAAGCPN
+334 AIRDAACPN
-343 IRLVRVDAAGRQ
+343 IRLIRVEAACRSGSQ
-355 GGATLGE
+355 PGALTLGE
-362 LRNIAVDH
+362 LRNIAVDQ

-407 GRWMIWWPGE
+407 GRWMIWWPA
-417 DRLAVSG
+417 DNRLAVSC

-478 GNTFGTPHF
+478 GNTFTAPHF
-487 EVHWQ
+487 EAHWQ
-492 TAAVRF
+492 AAAARF
-498 DGDRCR
+498 EDGRCR

-517 AYRKAALRKAED
+517 AYRRTASN
-529 MGGVPAGADI
+529 PATDACSASPPVGRSID
-539 EVEVAGHLTAAIGLG
+539 VEVAGHLTAAIGLG

-561 AALRASG
+561 TALRASG
-568 LPVTVIDMPLAET
+568 LPVTVIDLPLDET
-581 HPVALP
+581 HPVPLPAFPSGTPLAGPAL
-587 TVQPAGSESA
+587 A
-597 AAGAFAV
+597 AAPGAFAV
-604 TLIHTNPD
+604 TLVHTNPD
-612 ALRRSLNAPRPD
+612 ALRQALNAPGRD
-624 PRLDPGRLSGR
+624 PRLDPRRLFDR

-644 ASSGIPDPWRDCLPL
+644 ASSGIPEPWRDCLPM
-659 VDEVWVPSTFTA
+659 VDEIWVPSTFTA
-671 AAVAPHLPVPVI
+671 AAVAPHVAVPVI
-683 AMPHAVAAPQDPPA
+683 AMPHAVTAPSDPPA
-697 FDRQALG
+697 FDRQAFG

-723 RKNPAGLIRAYR
+723 RKNPAGLIRAYCA
-735 TAFPDA
+735 AFPDA
-741 TSDTLLIVKAKKLTD
+741 ASDTLLIIKAKKLAD
-756 GECRALAAAAGGRPD
+756 GARRALEALAGGRPD

-779 TAERTTALMAA
+779 TAERTAALMAA

-843 LEADDGCYRRGT
+843 LEADDGYYRRGT

-872 VSHPDEAR
+872 ASHPDEAR
-880 AVGARAAARMRTLF
+880 AVGARAAARMRTHF
-894 SPEVVGARMHDR
+894 SPEAVGARMRDR

-911 ASRSHRPAGPP
+911 SSRVSPP
-922 PCPAVR
+922 VR
-928 TPETAQTGLGAG
+928 QAARLEETG
-940 RVTERGAERVLVLT
+940 RAERGAERVLVLT

-988 SGDGTHDWLADRL
+988 SRDGTHDWLAARL
-1001 PELRRRYRR
+1001 PELQRRYRR
-1010 VTLLRHDYGFRP
+1010 VTLLRHDHGFRP
-1022 GGPRWAPDVQRR
+1022 DGPRWAPAIQRR
-1034 RRELLARSRNRLLS
+1034 RREVLARARNRLLS
-1048 GALGDEDWVLWLDA
+1048 GALGDEDWVLWLDV
-1062 DLVDHPPDL
+1062 DLVDYPPDL
-1071 LARLLAAGRDIV
+1071 LARLLTAGRDIV

-1098 SFRLTGEEDPR
+1098 SFRLDGTEVGEEDPC
-1109 HLADGIFQPPR
+1109 HLVDGILQPPR
-1120 GAGRLYLDAFA
+1120 GVGRRYLDAFA
-1131 GQDMV
+1131 GEEIV

-1146 LVRADL
+1146 LIRADL

-1167 IETEGLAMMAKDMGV
+1167 IETEGLAMMARDMGV

-1194 ADH
+1194 GV

>member
-1 MRTDSRSPIPRLIH
+1 MQTEVGSPIPRLIH

-20 RDVPPEFQA
+20 RDVPPELQGF
-29 LQRSWIERNPGF
+29 QRSWTGRNPGF
-41 EYLFWTDED
+41 AYRFWTDDD
-50 IGRFIAEEHP
+50 IEHFVAEEHP
-60 ALLPVFHGYAD
+60 VLLPVFRGYAD

-90 YADLDFECLRPIDGL
+90 YVDLDFECLRPIDGL

-125 AVERGLPRIL
+125 AAERGLARIL
-135 CPSFLASAP
+135 CPSFLASVP
-144 GHPFWDHLLDRL
+144 GHPFWDHLLSRL
-156 VEARSCTDVLDATGP
+156 IEARSSADVLDATGP

-176 AHADYAGARY
+176 AHASYEGARY
-186 EDGAAAVTVL
+186 EDDPAAATVL
-196 PPDLLY
+196 PPQLLY
-202 PVTKED
+202 PVTKDD
-208 CWSGRLFDLAFWEQ
+208 CWSGRLFDPVFWER
-222 ATRRAYAVHYW
+222 ATRDAYAVHHW

-239 DAGRRGTGSGAVLPR
+239 GAAERGAGPGAGLPR

-264 PEGVPALASPPGP
+264 PEGEHPA
-277 VAGAE
+277 VAKAE
-282 GLPLISCLM
+282 GHPLISCLM
-291 VTRGRAARL
+291 VTRGRSGLLRL
-300 EVAIGCFARQT
+300 AIEGFARQT

-334 AIRAAGCPN
+334 AIRDAACPN
-343 IRLVRVDAAGRQ
+343 IRLIRVRIASQSGTQPAGL
-355 GGATLGE
+355 TLGE
-362 LRNIAVDH
+362 LRNIAVDQ

-392 QQRVLAAAGAQACLL
+392 QQRVLAATGAQACLL
-407 GRWMIWWPGE
+407 GRWMIWWPAE
-417 DRLAVSG
+417 DRLAVSC

-478 GNTFGTPHF
+478 GNTFTAPHF
-487 EVHWQ
+487 EAHWQ
-492 TAAVRF
+492 AAAVRF
-498 DGDRCR
+498 EDGRCR

-517 AYRKAALRKAED
+517 AYRRTASN
-529 MGGVPAGADI
+529 PATDACSASPPVGRNID
-539 EVEVAGHLTAAIGLG
+539 VEVAGHLTAAIGLG

-561 AALRASG
+561 TALRASG
-568 LPVTVIDMPLAET
+568 LPVTVIDLPLDET
-581 HPVALP
+581 HPVPLPAFPLGTPLAGPAL
-587 TVQPAGSESA
+587 A
-597 AAGAFAV
+597 AAPGAFAV
-604 TLIHTNPD
+604 TLVHTNPD
-612 ALRRSLNAPRPD
+612 ALRQALNAPGRD
-624 PRLDPGRLSGR
+624 PRLDPRRLLDR

-644 ASSGIPDPWRDCLPL
+644 ASSGIPEPWRDCLPV
-659 VDEVWVPSTFTA
+659 VDEIWVPSTFTA
-671 AAVAPHLPVPVI
+671 AAVAPHVAVPVI
-683 AMPHAVAAPQDPPA
+683 AMPHAVTAPSDLPA
-697 FDRQALG
+697 FDRQAFG

-715 FDATSNVT
+715 FNGTSNVT
-723 RKNPAGLIRAYR
+723 RKNPAGLIRAYCA
-735 TAFPDA
+735 AFPNA
-741 TSDTLLIVKAKKLTD
+741 ASDTLLIIKAKKLAD
-756 GECRALAAAAGGRPD
+756 GARRALEALADGRPD

-779 TAERTTALMAA
+779 TAERTAALMAA

-843 LEADDGCYRRGT
+843 LEADDGYYRRGT

-872 VSHPDEAR
+872 ASHPDEAR
-880 AVGARAAARMRTLF
+880 AVGARAAARMRTHF
-894 SPEVVGARMHDR
+894 SPEAVGARMRDR

-911 ASRSHRPAGPP
+911 ASRVSPL
-922 PCPAVR
+922 VR
-928 TPETAQTGLGAG
+928 QAARLEETG
-940 RVTERGAERVLVLT
+940 RAERGAERVLVLT

-988 SGDGTHDWLADRL
+988 SRDGTHDWLAARL
-1001 PELRRRYRR
+1001 PELQRRYRR
-1010 VTLLRHDYGFRP
+1010 VTLLRHDHGFRP
-1022 GGPRWAPDVQRR
+1022 DGPRWAPAIQRR
-1034 RRELLARSRNRLLS
+1034 RREVLARARNRLLS

-1062 DLVDHPPDL
+1062 DLVDYPPDL
-1071 LARLLAAGRDIV
+1071 LARLLTAGRDIV

-1098 SFRLTGEEDPR
+1098 SFRLDGTEVGEEDPC
-1109 HLADGIFQPPR
+1109 HLVDGILQPPR
-1120 GAGRLYLDAFA
+1120 GVGRRYLDAFA
-1131 GQDMV
+1131 GEEIV

-1146 LVRADL
+1146 LIRADL

-1167 IETEGLAMMAKDMGV
+1167 IETEGLAMMARDMGV

-1194 ADH
+1194 GV

>member
-1 MRTDSRSPIPRLIH
+1 MRTDTCSPIPRLIH

-20 RDVPPEFQA
+20 RDVPLEFQA
-29 LQRSWIERNPGF
+29 LQRSWIDRNPGF
-41 EYLFWTDED
+41 EYRFWTDED

-135 CPSFLASAP
+135 CPSFLASVP

-156 VEARSCTDVLDATGP
+156 VEARSSADVLDATGP

-176 AHADYAGARY
+176 AHAAYEGARHG
-186 EDGAAAVTVL
+186 DGAAAVTVL
-196 PPDLLY
+196 PPELLY

-208 CWSGRLFDLAFWEQ
+208 CWSGRLFDPVFWER
-222 ATRRAYAVHYW
+222 ATRRAYGIHYW

-239 DAGRRGTGSGAVLPR
+239 DAAGRGAGPEAILPR

-264 PEGVPALASPPGP
+264 PEGARSPLAT
-277 VAGAE
+277 AE
-282 GLPLISCLM
+282 GATAERLPLISCLM
-291 VTRGRAARL
+291 VTRGRRALL
-300 EVAIGCFARQT
+300 EFAINGFARQT

-334 AIRAAGCPN
+334 AIRAAGCRN
-343 IRLVRVDAAGRQ
+343 VRLIRVNAAGRD
-355 GGATLGE
+355 GGLTLGE

-385 DPCRLEM
+385 DPCRLQM

-407 GRWMIWWPGE
+407 GRWMIWWPAE
-417 DRLAVSG
+417 DRLAVSC

-432 LCETAVMPRYPALRR
+432 LCEKAVMPRYPALRR
-447 GEDTPVVA
+447 GEDTPVVE

-478 GNTFGTPHF
+478 GNTFTAAHF
-487 EVHWQ
+487 EEHWKA
-492 TAAVRF
+492 TAARF
-498 DGDRCR
+498 SGDRCR
-504 AVLEEMGKRLPVE
+504 AMLEEMGKRLPVE
-517 AYRKAALRKAED
+517 AYRREV
-529 MGGVPAGADI
+529 MPVPAI
-539 EVEVAGHLTAAIGLG
+539 
-554 SAVRGTV
+554 V
-561 AALRASG
+561 AARR
-568 LPVTVIDMPLAET
+568 ET
-581 HPVALP
+581 
-587 TVQPAGSESA
+587 
-597 AAGAFAV
+597 
-604 TLIHTNPD
+604 TLHETT
-612 ALRRSLNAPRPD
+612 RR
-624 PRLDPGRLSGR
+624 
-635 LTIGYWAWE
+635 E
-644 ASSGIPDPWRDCLPL
+644 
-659 VDEVWVPSTFTA
+659 
-671 AAVAPHLPVPVI
+671 
-683 AMPHAVAAPQDPPA
+683 
-697 FDRQALG
+697 
-704 IPDGTVCFLFL
+704 
-715 FDATSNVT
+715 
-723 RKNPAGLIRAYR
+723 K
-735 TAFPDA
+735 
-741 TSDTLLIVKAKKLTD
+741 
-756 GECRALAAAAGGRPD
+756 
-771 IRIVNEPW
+771 
-779 TAERTTALMAA
+779 
-790 CDAYVSLH
+790 
-798 RAEGFGLTVAEAM
+798 
-811 AGGKPVIATAYSG
+811 
-824 TMDITTPDTAYLV
+824 
-837 PCRTTM
+837 
-843 LEADDGCYRRGT
+843 
-855 VWADPDLEAAAR
+855 
-867 LMRRV
+867 
-872 VSHPDEAR
+872 
-880 AVGARAAARMRTLF
+880 
-894 SPEVVGARMHDR
+894 
-906 LSVLM
+906 
-911 ASRSHRPAGPP
+911 
-922 PCPAVR
+922 
-928 TPETAQTGLGAG
+928 
-940 RVTERGAERVLVLT
+940 VLVLT

-966 LDLLGRLDHDPSRLS
+966 LELLGRLDHDPSRLS

-988 SGDGTHDWLADRL
+988 SGDGTHGWLADRL
-1001 PELRRRYRR
+1001 PELRQRYRR
-1010 VTLLRHDYGFRP
+1010 VALLRHDYGFRP
-1022 GGPRWAPDVQRR
+1022 EGPRWAPDVQRR

-1062 DLVDHPPDL
+1062 DLVDYPPDL
-1071 LARLLAAGRDIV
+1071 LARLLATGRDIV

-1098 SFRLTGEEDPR
+1098 SFRLSGEEDPR

-1131 GQDMV
+1131 GKGIV

-1167 IETEGLAMMAKDMGV
+1167 IETEGLAAMAKDMGV
-1182 TAWGLPDLRIVH
+1182 ASWGLPDLRIVH
-1194 ADH
+1194 ANH

>member
-1 MRTDSRSPIPRLIH
+1 MRTDSCSPIPRLIH

-29 LQRSWIERNPGF
+29 LQRGWIDRNPGF
-41 EYLFWTDED
+41 EYRFWTDED

-90 YADLDFECLRPIDGL
+90 YADLDFECLRPIDGV

-114 LEPEEHGRLAK
+114 LEPAEHGRLAK

-135 CPSFLASAP
+135 CPSFLASVP

-156 VEARSCTDVLDATGP
+156 VEARTFADVLDATGP

-176 AHADYAGARY
+176 AHADYEWARH

-196 PPDLLY
+196 PPELLY

-208 CWSGRLFDLAFWEQ
+208 CWSGRLFDPVFWER

-239 DAGRRGTGSGAVLPR
+239 DAAGRGAGPEAALPR
-254 QIAAVVTDGR
+254 QVAAVVPDGR
-264 PEGVPALASPPGP
+264 PEDARSPIK
-277 VAGAE
+277 AE

-291 VTRGRAARL
+291 VTRGRRALL
-300 EVAIGCFARQT
+300 EFAIDGFARQT

-334 AIRAAGCPN
+334 AIRAAHCPN
-343 IRLVRVDAAGRQ
+343 IRLIRVNAAGRE

-385 DPCRLEM
+385 DPCRLQM

-407 GRWMIWWPGE
+407 GRWMIWWPAE
-417 DRLAVSG
+417 DRLAVSC

-432 LCETAVMPRYPALRR
+432 LCEKAVMPRYPALRR
-447 GEDTPVVA
+447 GEDTPVVE

-478 GNTFGTPHF
+478 ANTFGAAHF

-492 TAAVRF
+492 IATARF
-498 DGDRCR
+498 EGDRCR
-504 AVLEEMGKRLPVE
+504 AMLEEMGKRLPVE
-517 AYRKAALRKAED
+517 AYRRAVRGNAGEIGAA
-529 MGGVPAGADI
+529 PAGADI
-539 EVEVAGHLTAAIGLG
+539 EVEVAGHLGAATGLG

-568 LPVTVIDMPLAET
+568 LPVSVIDMPLAET
-581 HPVALP
+581 HPVAMP
-587 TVQPAGSESA
+587 AAPPAGAESA

-612 ALRRSLNAPRPD
+612 ALRQSLNARPGPQGPD

-635 LTIGYWAWE
+635 FTIGYWAWE

-659 VDEVWVPSTFTA
+659 VDEIWVPSSFTA
-671 AAVAPHLPVPVI
+671 AAVAPHVPVPVI
-683 AMPHAVAAPQDPPA
+683 AMPHAVAAPQVPPA
-697 FDRQALG
+697 FDRRAFG
-704 IPDGTVCFLFL
+704 IPDGTVCFLTL

-756 GECRALAAAAGGRPD
+756 GECRALEASAGGRPD

-779 TAERTTALMAA
+779 TAERTAALMAA

-811 AGGKPVIATAYSG
+811 ACGKPVIATAYSG
-824 TMDITTPDTAYLV
+824 TMDITTPDTAWLV
-837 PCRTTM
+837 PCRTVT
-843 LEADDGCYRRGT
+843 LEADDGYYRRGT
-855 VWADPDLEAAAR
+855 VWAEPDLEAAAR

-880 AVGARAAARMRTLF
+880 AVGARAADRMRTRF
-894 SPEVVGARMHDR
+894 SPQAVGARMRDR

-911 ASRSHRPAGPP
+911 ASRLRPPVRPP
-922 PCPAVR
+922 LSPAVP
-928 TPETAQTGLGAG
+928 TLEAG
-940 RVTERGAERVLVLT
+940 RGRGGVGRGTERVLVLT

-988 SGDGTHDWLADRL
+988 SRDGTHDWLAARL
-1001 PELRRRYRR
+1001 PELRDRYRR

-1022 GGPRWAPDVQRR
+1022 EGSRWAPDIQRR

-1062 DLVDHPPDL
+1062 DLVAYPPDL

-1098 SFRLTGEEDPR
+1098 SFRLTDPEMDGEDPR

-1120 GAGRLYLDAFA
+1120 GVGRLYLDAFA
-1131 GQDMV
+1131 GEGIV

-1182 TAWGLPDLRIVH
+1182 AAWGLPDLRIIH
-1194 ADH
+1194 AAQ

>member
-1 MRTDSRSPIPRLIH
+1 MQTEANFPIPRLIH

-20 RDVPPEFQA
+20 RDVLPEFQA

-41 EYLFWTDED
+41 NYRFWTDDD
-50 IGRFIAEEHP
+50 IGRFVAEEHP
-60 ALLPVFHGYAD
+60 ALLPVFRGYAD

-90 YADLDFECLRPIDGL
+90 YADLDFECLRPIDGM

-125 AVERGLPRIL
+125 AAERGLPRIL
-135 CPSFLASAP
+135 CPSFLASVP
-144 GHPFWDHLLDRL
+144 GHPFWDHLLARL
-156 VEARSCTDVLDATGP
+156 VEARQCGDVLDATGP

-176 AHADYAGARY
+176 AHAGYAG
-186 EDGAAAVTVL
+186 EGPAAVTVL
-196 PPDLLY
+196 APELLY
-202 PVTKED
+202 PVTKDD
-208 CWSGRLFDLAFWEQ
+208 CWSGRLFDPVFWER
-222 ATRRAYAVHYW
+222 ATREAYAVHHW

-239 DAGRRGTGSGAVLPR
+239 GAADRGGGPAAELPR
-254 QIAAVVTDGR
+254 QVAAVVTDGR
-264 PEGVPALASPPGP
+264 PEGERPT
-277 VAGAE
+277 VAKAD

-291 VTRGRAARL
+291 VTKGRGGL
-300 EVAIGCFARQT
+300 LKFAIDGFARQT
-311 YPNRELVIV
+311 YPNRELVVV

-334 AIRAAGCPN
+334 AIRDAACPN
-343 IRLVRVDAAGRQ
+343 IRLIRVEAASRSGAQ
-355 GGATLGE
+355 PGGLTLGE
-362 LRNIAVDH
+362 LRNIAVDR

-407 GRWMIWWPGE
+407 GRWMIWWPAE
-417 DRLAVSG
+417 NRLAVSC

-432 LCETAVMPRYPALRR
+432 LCERATMPRYPALRR
-447 GEDTPVVA
+447 GEDTPVVEH
-455 QLRRSARVV
+455 LRRSARVV

-478 GNTFGTPHF
+478 GNTFTAPHF
-487 EVHWQ
+487 EAHWQ
-492 TAAVRF
+492 GATARF
-498 DGDRCR
+498 DGGRCR

-517 AYRKAALRKAED
+517 AYRRMVSSSAMDAASACSL
-529 MGGVPAGADI
+529 AGRSID
-539 EVEVAGHLTAAIGLG
+539 VELAGHLTAAVGLG

-561 AALRASG
+561 TALRASG
-568 LPVTVIDMPLAET
+568 LPVTVIDLPLDET
-581 HPVALP
+581 HPVPLP
-587 TVQPAGSESA
+587 AFPSGTPPDGSNLAPAP
-597 AAGAFAV
+597 GAFAV
-604 TLIHTNPD
+604 TLVHTNPD
-612 ALRRSLNAPRPD
+612 ALLQSLNAPRSD
-624 PRLDPGRLSGR
+624 SRLDPRRLLDR
-635 LTIGYWAWE
+635 FTIGYWAWE
-644 ASSGIPDPWRDCLPL
+644 ASSGIPRAWRDCLPL
-659 VDEVWVPSTFTA
+659 VDEIWVPSAFTA
-671 AAVAPHLPVPVI
+671 AAVAPHVTVPVI
-683 AMPHAVAAPQDPPA
+683 AMPHAVTVPPGPPA
-697 FDRQALG
+697 FDRQAFG
-704 IPDGTVCFLFL
+704 IPDGTLCFLFL

-735 TAFPDA
+735 AAFPDSA
-741 TSDTLLIVKAKKLTD
+741 SDALLIIKAKKLSD
-756 GECRALAAAAGGRPD
+756 GECRALEALAGGRSD
-771 IRIVNEPW
+771 IRIINEPW
-779 TAERTTALMAA
+779 TVERIAALMAA

-811 AGGKPVIATAYSG
+811 ACGKPVIATAYSG

-837 PCRTTM
+837 PCRTAI
-843 LEADDGCYRRGT
+843 LEADDGYYRRGT
-855 VWADPDLEAAAR
+855 VWADPDLEEAAR

-872 VSHPDEAR
+872 ASNPDEAR
-880 AVGARAAARMRTLF
+880 AVGERAAARMRTHF
-894 SPEVVGARMHDR
+894 SPEAVGARMRDR

-911 ASRSHRPAGPP
+911 SSRSNPPVWPA
-922 PCPAVR
+922 ARLVD
-928 TPETAQTGLGAG
+928 TG
-940 RVTERGAERVLVLT
+940 RAERVLVLT

-966 LDLLGRLDHDPSRLS
+966 LELLDRIDHDPSRLS

-988 SGDGTHDWLADRL
+988 SRDGTHDWLAGRL
-1001 PELRRRYRR
+1001 PELQERYRR
-1010 VTLLRHDYGFRP
+1010 VTLLRHDHGFRP
-1022 GGPRWAPDVQRR
+1022 EGPRWAPAIQRR
-1034 RRELLARSRNRLLS
+1034 RREVLARSRNRLLS

-1062 DLVDHPPDL
+1062 DLVDYPPDL

-1083 VPHCV
+1083 VPHCI

-1098 SFRLTGEEDPR
+1098 SFRLDGTAVGEEDPR

-1120 GAGRLYLDAFA
+1120 GAGRRYLGDFPGEEA
-1131 GQDMV
+1131 V
-1136 PLDGVGGTAL
+1136 PLHGVGGTAL

-1167 IETEGLAMMAKDMGV
+1167 IETEGLAAMARDMGV
-1182 TAWGLPDLRIVH
+1182 TAWGLPGLRIVH

>member
-1 MRTDSRSPIPRLIH
+1 MRTDTCSPIPRLIH

-20 RDVPPEFQA
+20 RDVPLEFQA
-29 LQRSWIERNPGF
+29 LQRSWIDRNSGF
-41 EYLFWTDED
+41 EYRFWTDED

-135 CPSFLASAP
+135 CPSFLASVP

-156 VEARSCTDVLDATGP
+156 VEARSSADVLDATGP

-176 AHADYAGARY
+176 AHAAYEEARHG
-186 EDGAAAVTVL
+186 DGAAAVTVL
-196 PPDLLY
+196 PPELLY

-208 CWSGRLFDLAFWEQ
+208 CWSGRLFDPVFWER
-222 ATRRAYAVHYW
+222 ATRRAYGVHYW

-239 DAGRRGTGSGAVLPR
+239 DAAGRGAGPEATLPR

-264 PEGVPALASPPGP
+264 PEGARSPLATAEG
-277 VAGAE
+277 AKAE

-291 VTRGRAARL
+291 VTRGRRALL
-300 EVAIGCFARQT
+300 EFAIDGFARQT

-334 AIRAAGCPN
+334 AIRAAGGRN
-343 IRLVRVDAAGRQ
+343 VRLIRVNAAGRD
-355 GGATLGE
+355 GGLTLGE

-385 DPCRLEM
+385 DPCRLQM

-407 GRWMIWWPGE
+407 GRWMIWWPAE
-417 DRLAVSG
+417 DRLAVSC

-432 LCETAVMPRYPALRR
+432 LCEKAVMPRYPALRR
-447 GEDTPVVA
+447 GEDTPVVE

-478 GNTFGTPHF
+478 GNTFTAAHF
-487 EVHWQ
+487 EDHWKA
-492 TAAVRF
+492 TAARF
-498 DGDRCR
+498 SGDRCR
-504 AVLEEMGKRLPVE
+504 AMLEEMGKRLPVE
-517 AYRKAALRKAED
+517 AYRRAV
-529 MGGVPAGADI
+529 MPAPA
-539 EVEVAGHLTAAIGLG
+539 
-554 SAVRGTV
+554 TV
-561 AALRASG
+561 AA
-568 LPVTVIDMPLAET
+568 
-581 HPVALP
+581 
-587 TVQPAGSESA
+587 
-597 AAGAFAV
+597 
-604 TLIHTNPD
+604 
-612 ALRRSLNAPRPD
+612 
-624 PRLDPGRLSGR
+624 
-635 LTIGYWAWE
+635 
-644 ASSGIPDPWRDCLPL
+644 
-659 VDEVWVPSTFTA
+659 
-671 AAVAPHLPVPVI
+671 
-683 AMPHAVAAPQDPPA
+683 
-697 FDRQALG
+697 RQ
-704 IPDGTVCFLFL
+704 
-715 FDATSNVT
+715 
-723 RKNPAGLIRAYR
+723 K
-735 TAFPDA
+735 
-741 TSDTLLIVKAKKLTD
+741 
-756 GECRALAAAAGGRPD
+756 
-771 IRIVNEPW
+771 
-779 TAERTTALMAA
+779 
-790 CDAYVSLH
+790 
-798 RAEGFGLTVAEAM
+798 
-811 AGGKPVIATAYSG
+811 
-824 TMDITTPDTAYLV
+824 
-837 PCRTTM
+837 TTM
-843 LEADDGCYRRGT
+843 HEK
-855 VWADPDLEAAAR
+855 
-867 LMRRV
+867 
-872 VSHPDEAR
+872 
-880 AVGARAAARMRTLF
+880 
-894 SPEVVGARMHDR
+894 
-906 LSVLM
+906 
-911 ASRSHRPAGPP
+911 
-922 PCPAVR
+922 
-928 TPETAQTGLGAG
+928 
-940 RVTERGAERVLVLT
+940 VLVLT

-966 LDLLGRLDHDPSRLS
+966 LELLGRLDHDPSRLS

-1001 PELRRRYRR
+1001 PELRQRYRR
-1010 VTLLRHDYGFRP
+1010 VALLRHDYGFRP
-1022 GGPRWAPDVQRR
+1022 EGPRWAPDVQRR

-1062 DLVDHPPDL
+1062 DLVDYPPDL
-1071 LARLLAAGRDIV
+1071 LARLLATGRDIV

-1098 SFRLTGEEDPR
+1098 SFRLTGDEDPR

-1131 GQDMV
+1131 GQDIV

-1167 IETEGLAMMAKDMGV
+1167 IETEGLAAMAKDMGV

-1194 ADH
+1194 ANH

>member
-1 MRTDSRSPIPRLIH
+1 MRTDSCSPIPRLIH
-15 QTWKT
+15 QTWKS
-20 RDVPPEFQA
+20 RDLPPEFQA
-29 LQRSWIERNPGF
+29 LQCSWIDRNPGF
-41 EYLFWTDED
+41 EYRFWTDED

-114 LEPEEHGRLAK
+114 LEPEEHGGLAK

-135 CPSFLASAP
+135 CPSFLASVP

-156 VEARSCTDVLDATGP
+156 VEARSCADVLDATGP

-176 AHADYAGARY
+176 AHADYEWARH

-196 PPDLLY
+196 PPELLY

-208 CWSGRLFDLAFWEQ
+208 CWSGRLFDPVFWER

-239 DAGRRGTGSGAVLPR
+239 GDAGRGAGPEAALPR
-254 QIAAVVTDGR
+254 QVAAVVTDGR
-264 PEGVPALASPPGP
+264 PEDARSPIK
-277 VAGAE
+277 AE

-291 VTRGRAARL
+291 VTRGRRALL
-300 EVAIGCFARQT
+300 EFAIDGFARQT

-343 IRLVRVDAAGRQ
+343 IRLIRVDAAGRE

-385 DPCRLEM
+385 DPCRLQM

-407 GRWMIWWPGE
+407 GRWMIWWPAE
-417 DRLAVSG
+417 DRLAVSC

-432 LCETAVMPRYPALRR
+432 LCEKAVMPRYPALRR
-447 GEDTPVVA
+447 GEDTPVVE

-478 GNTFGTPHF
+478 ANTFGAAHF
-487 EVHWQ
+487 EDHWKA
-492 TAAVRF
+492 TAARF
-498 DGDRCR
+498 GGDRCR
-504 AVLEEMGKRLPVE
+504 ALLEEMGKRLPVE
-517 AYRKAALRKAED
+517 AYRRAALRKAEE
-529 MGGVPAGADI
+529 MGAGPAGADI
-539 EVEVAGHLTAAIGLG
+539 AVEVAGHLGAATGLG
-554 SAVRGTV
+554 SAVCGTV

-568 LPVTVIDMPLAET
+568 LPVTVIDMPLDEP
-581 HPVALP
+581 HPIVTPPAP
-587 TVQPAGSESA
+587 PAGSESA

-612 ALRRSLNAPRPD
+612 ALRQSLNAPRPD
-624 PRLDPGRLSGR
+624 TQGPDPRLDRGRLSGR
-635 LTIGYWAWE
+635 FTIGYWAWE
-644 ASSGIPDPWRDCLPL
+644 ASSGIPDPWRDYLPL
-659 VDEVWVPSTFTA
+659 VDEIWVPSSFTA
-671 AAVAPHLPVPVI
+671 AAVAPHVPVPVI
-683 AMPHAVAAPQDPPA
+683 AMPHAVAAPQAPPALPSA
-697 FDRQALG
+697 FDRQAFG
-704 IPDGTVCFLFL
+704 IPDGTVCFLTL

-723 RKNPAGLIRAYR
+723 RKNPAGLIRAYC

-756 GECRALAAAAGGRPD
+756 GERRALEALAGGRTD
-771 IRIVNEPW
+771 IRIVNESW
-779 TAERTTALMAA
+779 TAERIAALMAA

-811 AGGKPVIATAYSG
+811 ACGKPVIATAYSG

-837 PCRTTM
+837 PCRTVM
-843 LEADDGCYRRGT
+843 LEADDGYYRRGT
-855 VWADPDLEAAAR
+855 VWAEPDLEAAAR

-880 AVGARAAARMRTLF
+880 AVGARAAARIRTRF
-894 SPEVVGARMHDR
+894 SPEAVGARMRDR

-911 ASRSHRPAGPP
+911 ASRPRAPARPSFPS
-922 PCPAVR
+922 AV
-928 TPETAQTGLGAG
+928 PMTGRGGGGSG
-940 RVTERGAERVLVLT
+940 RGTERVLLLT

-966 LDLLGRLDHDPSRLS
+966 LELLGRLDHDPSRLS

-988 SGDGTHDWLADRL
+988 SRDGTHGWLAARL
-1001 PELRRRYRR
+1001 PELRDRYRR

-1022 GGPRWAPDVQRR
+1022 EGPRWAPDIQRR
-1034 RRELLARSRNRLLS
+1034 RRELLARSRNRLLC

-1062 DLVDHPPDL
+1062 DLVDYPPDL
-1071 LARLLAAGRDIV
+1071 LARLLSAGRDIV

-1098 SFRLTGEEDPR
+1098 SFRLTGEEDPC
-1109 HLADGIFQPPR
+1109 HLADGVFQPPR

-1131 GQDMV
+1131 GEGIV

-1182 TAWGLPDLRIVH
+1182 AAWGLPDLRIVH

>member
-1 MRTDSRSPIPRLIH
+1 MQILSGSLLQGPIPRLIH

-29 LQRSWIERNPGF
+29 LQRSWIGRNPGF
-41 EYLFWTDED
+41 THRFWTDED
-50 IGRFIAEEHP
+50 IGRFVADEHP
-60 ALLPVFHGYAD
+60 ALLPVFRGYAD

-105 LEGRSFVVG
+105 LEGQSFVVG

-135 CPSFLASAP
+135 CPSFLASVP

-156 VEARSCTDVLDATGP
+156 VEARHCPDVLDATGP

-176 AHADYAGARY
+176 AHDGYEKAGY
-186 EDGAAAVTVL
+186 EGKAAAVTVL
-196 PPDLLY
+196 PPELLY

-208 CWSGRLFDLAFWEQ
+208 CWNGRLFDPVFWER
-222 ATRRAYAVHYW
+222 ATRQAYAVHYW

-239 DAGRRGTGSGAVLPR
+239 GDAARGIGPGAALPR
-254 QIAAVVTDGR
+254 QVTAVVTDGR
-264 PEGVPALASPPGP
+264 PEEARSP
-277 VAGAE
+277 VTKAQ

-291 VTRGRAARL
+291 VTRGQRTGGAGL
-300 EVAIGCFARQT
+300 PEFAIDGFARQT

-334 AIRAAGCPN
+334 AIGAADCPN
-343 IRLVRVDAAGRQ
+343 VRLVRVNAAGRE
-355 GGATLGE
+355 GGVTLGE

-370 AAGRYVCQWDDDDLY
+370 AAGHYVCQWDDDDLY

-407 GRWMIWWPGE
+407 GRWMIWWPAE
-417 DRLAVSG
+417 DRLAVSC

-432 LCETAVMPRYPALRR
+432 LCERAAMPRYPALRR
-447 GEDTPVVA
+447 GEDTPVVE

-478 GNTFGTPHF
+478 GNTFTVRHF
-487 EVHWQ
+487 EAHWQ
-492 TAAVRF
+492 AASARF
-498 DGDRCR
+498 SGDRCR
-504 AVLEEMGKRLPVE
+504 AVLSEMAKRLPVE
-517 AYRKAALRKAED
+517 ACREVSRRGA
-529 MGGVPAGADI
+529 GGVASAPAGNRTGSHI
-539 EVEVAGHLTAAIGLG
+539 EVEVAGHLSAATGLG

-568 LPVTVIDMPLAET
+568 LPVTAIDLPLDET
-581 HPVALP
+581 HPVP
-587 TVQPAGSESA
+587 PPAFPAEPPESVAGA
-597 AAGAFAV
+597 ADGAFAV
-604 TLIHTNPD
+604 TLVHTNPD
-612 ALRRSLNAPRPD
+612 ALRQALNAATPFVD
-624 PRLDPGRLSGR
+624 FRLDPHRLSGR

-644 ASSGIPDPWRDCLPL
+644 ASSGIPWSWRDCLPL
-659 VDEVWVPSTFTA
+659 VDEIWVPSAFTA
-671 AAVAPHLPVPVI
+671 AAVAPLVPVPVI
-683 AMPHAVAAPQDPPA
+683 AMPHPVAAPQDPPA
-697 FDRQALG
+697 FDRQAFG
-704 IPDGTVCFLFL
+704 IPDGTFCFLFL

-723 RKNPAGLIRAYR
+723 RKNPAGVIRAYGA
-735 TAFPDA
+735 AFPNA
-741 TSDTLLIVKAKKLTD
+741 SSGTLMIVKAKKLAD
-756 GECRALAAAAGGRPD
+756 DDRRMLEALADGRPD
-771 IRIVNEPW
+771 IRIVNESW
-779 TAERTTALMAA
+779 TAERTAALMAA

-798 RAEGFGLTVAEAM
+798 RAEAFGLTVAEAM
-811 AGGKPVIATAYSG
+811 ACGKPVIATAYSG
-824 TMDITTPDTAYLV
+824 TMDIATPDTAYLV
-837 PCRTTM
+837 PCRTVT
-843 LEADDGCYRRGT
+843 LDADDGYYQRGT
-855 VWADPDLEAAAR
+855 AWADPDLEEAAR
-867 LMRRV
+867 LICRV
-872 VSHPDEAR
+872 ASHPDEAR
-880 AVGARAAARMRTLF
+880 AVGARAAARMRTHF
-894 SPEVVGARMHDR
+894 SPEAVGARMRDR
-906 LSVLM
+906 LSILR
-911 ASRSHRPAGPP
+911 ASRVSPPVRPMAEPL
-922 PCPAVR
+922 
-928 TPETAQTGLGAG
+928 ETGRAG
-940 RVTERGAERVLVLT
+940 RGGERVLVLI
-954 PVKDAVAHLPRY
+954 PVKDAVAHLPRC

-988 SGDGTHDWLADRL
+988 SRDGTHDWLAGRL
-1001 PELRRRYRR
+1001 PELRWRYRQ

-1022 GGPRWAPDVQRR
+1022 EGPRWAPEIQRR

-1048 GALGDEDWVLWLDA
+1048 GALEDEDWVLWLDA
-1062 DLVDHPPDL
+1062 DLVEYPPDL

-1098 SFRLTGEEDPR
+1098 SFRLTGDEDPR
-1109 HLADGIFQPPR
+1109 HLVDGIFQPPR
-1120 GAGRLYLDAFA
+1120 GDGRLYLDAFA
-1131 GQDMV
+1131 GEGIV

-1167 IETEGLAMMAKDMGV
+1167 VETEGLAMMAKDMGV

-1194 ADH
+1194 VDH